1 MEGLAHFSPEIPER
15 LNDSIERLTGFLLVE
30 SEFLSAT
37 STLEL
42 RATVYPSVRLPAFIA
57 AIRAAN
63 DFNLAVIER
72 AVMHCS
78 CRLQEK
84 ALRYL
89 RRASSFRGN
98 VSSFLENMFQL

>member
-1 MEGLAHFSPEIPER
+1 LQCGLAHFLPEILER
-15 LNDSIERLTGFLLVE
+15 SDDSIERLMLVE
-30 SEFLSAT
+30 SELLSAA
-37 STLEL
+37 STLEP
-42 RATVYPSVRLPAFIA
+42 RAPVSASYRLAVFMA

-63 DFNLAVIER
+63 DFKAVLER
-72 AVMHCS
+72 AVMHCW
-78 CRLQEK
+78 CRSQEK